1 MKPNAIQSTL
11 ILSSTSTT
19 QYIPSNVTTTGVR
32 LLGIVLE
39 PDLSSTS
46 SNSINFIDNKSNQ
59 TLFTFKRT
67 PTNANSPSGLVKI
80 VLPSNGIR
88 FSGGIKITFT
98 SSDDFD
104 SMTIFYQV

>member
-1 MKPNAIQSTL
+1 MKSNAIQSTL
-11 ILSSTSTT
+11 IFSSTSTT

-32 LLGIVLE
+32 LLGILMD

-59 TLFTFKRT
+59 TLFTFKKS
-67 PTNANSPSGLVKI
+67 PTNGASPSGLLRI
-80 VLPSNGIR
+80 ALPSNGIK

-98 SSDDFD
+98 NEDDFD
-104 SMTIFYQV
+104 SMTILYQV